1 MLMQPTRLPHF
12 LIIFGMRLLSIVVL
26 LVVLAIKQ
34 RLGQWKV
41 GLATAVSL
49 LTTLLLLMLF
59 LGIIIA
65 SSQEGFSRITN
76 LASDLDLALSPRPDG
91 TVALG
96 WGMTAVFTILPA
108 VIRAKLSYPG
118 VTLLLLAVIAL
129 IVMIWNYKAGEQGS
143 RGEGEKIPPA
153 PVSEAVLPLPPTL
166 PFVLLLIFTGALL
179 TLGPEFVYLRDNF
192 GQRLNTTFKF
202 YYQAWVMFGVAGL
215 FAIDYLWRELRG
227 AARVVPAVTTL
238 AYTAVFALTLLFPYY
253 AIQSRAAEYR
263 GTGADR
269 LPATLNGLAQLQQFN
284 VDEYNAIMWLRQNVA
299 GTPTIVEAIGG
310 QYSAYARVSANTGI
324 PTVLGWAGHE
334 YQWRGSD
341 TPEPGRRAP
350 AVEQIYTE
358 QFWDNTA
365 VLLNDY
371 DVEYIYV
378 SGLEANTYGP
388 TGLEKFAERL
398 EVAYQ
403 NNSVTIYHWQPQ

>member
-1 MLMQPTRLPHF
+1 
-12 LIIFGMRLLSIVVL
+12 
-26 LVVLAIKQ
+26 
-34 RLGQWKV
+34 
-41 GLATAVSL
+41 
-49 LTTLLLLMLF
+49 
-59 LGIIIA
+59 
-65 SSQEGFSRITN
+65 
-76 LASDLDLALSPRPDG
+76 
-91 TVALG
+91 
-96 WGMTAVFTILPA
+96 
-108 VIRAKLSYPG
+108 
-118 VTLLLLAVIAL
+118 
-129 IVMIWNYKAGEQGS
+129 
-143 RGEGEKIPPA
+143 
-153 PVSEAVLPLPPTL
+153 
-166 PFVLLLIFTGALL
+166 
-179 TLGPEFVYLRDNF
+179 
-192 GQRLNTTFKF
+192 
-202 YYQAWVMFGVAGL
+202 MFGVAGL

-341 TPEPGRRAP
+341 TPEPGRRDP

-388 TGLEKFAERL
+388 TGLEKFANRL
-398 EVAYQ
+398 EIAYQ